1 MMTSSKTNIGLM
13 IMYKDES
20 VDVRYVDDSR
30 LHLSPC
36 GSEFM
41 LEKAPTRSAHPLQSN
56 EKVRQRTRF
65 ATSSYKDLMLGAL
78 EFRNEYATRPYLPEE
93 LISDDH
99 RKQVFSIDPEVEW
112 PACYSCTAEV
122 GLNREIVVSSVE
134 RSASLLLSS
143 SGEEFSVNFTCRLS
157 HNQHHRPRS
166 RDPNRS
172 VTEHIQQDNQTCR
185 PKTPSQQSG
194 ACAEQ
199 QQGEVYLSTRVV
211 QHHSVS
217 CVPLVW
223 RYPLSLA
230 LHLWRAQSQPS
241 GERNRGETEEE
252 TARGRDQTERA
263 VTMTNTSRG
272 ERRSHL
278 PQALPLRCPSPHQH
292 RWKSMYSLVQDE
304 QEADQDLPTE
314 LVKVVWCQGVL
325 YRIVD
330 GAIPVVEVSPG
341 DGSVIRSNG
350 VLASYFTHHRAGPG
364 PGEVK
369 DVTYHLSSLP
379 PDTPGQVYSVCSM
392 VTRASRILNC
402 YNQVRH
408 SLKLPAAQSCYN
420 QVRHSLKLP
429 AAQSCYNQVRH
440 SLKLPATQSCYNQ
453 ETSSEP
459 FIQEV
464 HISESGYI
472 NTTETRQ
479 SRPNCVAE
487 ELEKIKRFNF
497 LLDNSH
503 LLKAQRGSTVVGCGS
518 KEHVAHC
525 EPVNESIA
533 EALQR
538 TSKTIQDIDNLLLSR
553 DTVMQGSGSYSPV

>member
-1 MMTSSKTNIGLM
+1 MMTSSNTNISLM

-41 LEKAPTRSAHPLQSN
+41 LEKAPARSAHPLQSS

-93 LISDDH
+93 LIPDDH

-172 VTEHIQQDNQTCR
+172 VTEHTQQDNQTCR
-185 PKTPSQQSG
+185 PKTPSQQSS

-199 QQGEVYLSTRVV
+199 QQGAVYLSTRVV

-217 CVPLVW
+217 FVPLVW

-230 LHLWRAQSQPS
+230 LHLWHAQSQPPS

-263 VTMTNTSRG
+263 VTMTNTSIG

-278 PQALPLRCPSPHQH
+278 PQALPLGCPSPHQH
-292 RWKSMYSLVQDE
+292 RWKSRYSLVQDE

-392 VTRASRILNC
+392 VTRASRILKY
-402 YNQVRH
+402 YNQ
-408 SLKLPAAQSCYN
+408 A
-420 QVRHSLKLP
+420 
-429 AAQSCYNQVRH
+429 RH
-440 SLKLPATQSCYNQ
+440 SLKLPATQSCLKQ

-459 FIQEV
+459 FVQEV
-464 HISESGYI
+464 HISESGYMNI
-472 NTTETRQ
+472 TETRQ
-479 SRPNCVAE
+479 SRPNCVAQ

-497 LLDNSH
+497 LLENSH

-525 EPVNESIA
+525 EPVSESIA

-538 TSKTIQDIDNLLLSR
+538 TSKTIQDIDNLLSATVLSR
-553 DTVMQGSGSYSPV
+553 DTVMQGSG

>member
-1 MMTSSKTNIGLM
+1 MMTSSNTNISLM
-13 IMYKDES
+13 TMYEDES

-36 GSEFM
+36 GSEFV
-41 LEKAPTRSAHPLQSN
+41 LEKAPACSAHPLQSS

-78 EFRNEYATRPYLPEE
+78 EFRNEYATQPYLPEE
-93 LISDDH
+93 LIPDDH
-99 RKQVFSIDPEVEW
+99 RKQVFSIDPEGEWPACYSCTAEVEWPACYSCTAEVEW

-122 GLNREIVVSSVE
+122 GLNRKIIVSSVE
-134 RSASLLLSS
+134 RRASLLLSP

-166 RDPNRS
+166 REPNRS
-172 VTEHIQQDNQTCR
+172 VTEHAQQDNQTCR
-185 PKTPSQQSG
+185 SKTPSQQSN

-241 GERNRGETEEE
+241 GENRGDTEEE

-292 RWKSMYSLVQDE
+292 RWKFRYSLVQDE

-350 VLASYFTHHRAGPG
+350 ELASYFTHHRAGPG

-392 VTRASRILNC
+392 VTRATRILNC
-402 YNQVRH
+402 YNQARH
-408 SLKLPAAQSCYN
+408 SLKLS
-420 QVRHSLKLP
+420 
-429 AAQSCYNQVRH
+429 
-440 SLKLPATQSCYNQ
+440 ATQSCLNK

-459 FIQEV
+459 FVQEV

-497 LLDNSH
+497 MLENSH
-503 LLKAQRGSTVVGCGS
+503 LLRAQRGSTVVGCGS
-518 KEHVAHC
+518 KEQVAHC
-525 EPVNESIA
+525 EPVSESIA

-538 TSKTIQDIDNLLLSR
+538 TSKAIQDIDNLLSATILSR
-553 DTVMQGSGSYSPV
+553 DTVVQGSG

>member
-1 MMTSSKTNIGLM
+1 M

-41 LEKAPTRSAHPLQSN
+41 LEKAPARSAHPLQSS

-93 LISDDH
+93 LIPDDH

-122 GLNREIVVSSVE
+122 GLNRKIVVSSVE

-143 SGEEFSVNFTCRLS
+143 SGEEFS
-157 HNQHHRPRS
+157 Q
-166 RDPNRS
+166 
-172 VTEHIQQDNQTCR
+172 
-185 PKTPSQQSG
+185 G
-194 ACAEQ
+194 A
-199 QQGEVYLSTRVV
+199 VYLSTRVV

-230 LHLWRAQSQPS
+230 LHLWHAQSQPPS

-263 VTMTNTSRG
+263 VTMTNTSIG

-278 PQALPLRCPSPHQH
+278 PQALPLGCPSPHQH
-292 RWKSMYSLVQDE
+292 RWKSRYSLVQDE

-392 VTRASRILNC
+392 VTRASRILKC
-402 YNQVRH
+402 YNQ
-408 SLKLPAAQSCYN
+408 A
-420 QVRHSLKLP
+420 
-429 AAQSCYNQVRH
+429 RH
-440 SLKLPATQSCYNQ
+440 SLKLPATQSCLNQ
-453 ETSSEP
+453 ARHSLKLPAT
-459 FIQEV
+459 
-464 HISESGYI
+464 
-472 NTTETRQ
+472 Q
-479 SRPNCVAE
+479 SCLNQLYPVL
-487 ELEKIKRFNF
+487 LE
-497 LLDNSH
+497 NSH

-525 EPVNESIA
+525 EPVSESIA

-538 TSKTIQDIDNLLLSR
+538 TSKTIQDIDNLLSATVLSR
-553 DTVMQGSGSYSPV
+553 DTVMQGSG

>member
-122 GLNREIVVSSVE
+122 GLNRETVVSSVE

-143 SGEEFSVNFTCRLS
+143 SGEEFFVNFTCRLS
-157 HNQHHRPRS
+157 HNQLHRPRS

-199 QQGEVYLSTRVV
+199 Q
-211 QHHSVS
+211 
-217 CVPLVW
+217 
-223 RYPLSLA
+223 
-230 LHLWRAQSQPS
+230 SQPS

-263 VTMTNTSRG
+263 VTMTSTSRG

-369 DVTYHLSSLP
+369 DVTYHLSNLP

-402 YNQVRH
+402 YNQIRH
-408 SLKLPAAQSCYN
+408 SLKLPATQSCYN
-420 QVRHSLKLP
+420 QVRPLLKLP
-429 AAQSCYNQVRH
+429 ATQSCYNQVRPL
-440 SLKLPATQSCYNQ
+440 LKLPATQSCYNQ
-453 ETSSEP
+453 ETSSES

-464 HISESGYI
+464 HISQSGYI

-503 LLKAQRGSTVVGCGS
+503 LPKAQRGSTVVGCGS

-553 DTVMQGSGSYSPV
+553 DAIMQGSGSYSPV

>member
-1 MMTSSKTNIGLM
+1 MMTSSKTNIGLI

-56 EKVRQRTRF
+56 EKIRQRTRF
-65 ATSSYKDLMLGAL
+65 ATSSYKDLMIGAL

-263 VTMTNTSRG
+263 VTGTSRG

-408 SLKLPAAQSCYN
+408 SLKLPA
-420 QVRHSLKLP
+420 
-429 AAQSCYNQVRH
+429 
-440 SLKLPATQSCYNQ
+440 TQSCYNQ

-497 LLDNSH
+497 LLENSH

-553 DTVMQGSGSYSPV
+553 DTVMQGSG

>member
-99 RKQVFSIDPEVEW
+99 RKVFSIDPEVEW

-157 HNQHHRPRS
+157 HNQLHRPRS

-217 CVPLVW
+217 CVPLGW

-364 PGEVK
+364 PGPGECFPQVK

-392 VTRASRILNC
+392 VTRASRILN
-402 YNQVRH
+402 
-408 SLKLPAAQSCYN
+408 
-420 QVRHSLKLP
+420 
-429 AAQSCYNQVRH
+429 CYNQVRH

-518 KEHVAHC
+518 KEHVAQC

>member
-1 MMTSSKTNIGLM
+1 MMTSSNTNISLM
-13 IMYKDES
+13 IMYKDDS

-41 LEKAPTRSAHPLQSN
+41 LEKAPARSAHPLQSS

-93 LISDDH
+93 LIPDDH
-99 RKQVFSIDPEVEW
+99 RKVFSIDPEVEW

-122 GLNREIVVSSVE
+122 GLNRETVVSSVE
-134 RSASLLLSS
+134 RRASLLLSS

-172 VTEHIQQDNQTCR
+172 VTEHTQQDNQTCR
-185 PKTPSQQSG
+185 PKTPSQQSS

-199 QQGEVYLSTRVV
+199 QPGEVYLSTRVV

-230 LHLWRAQSQPS
+230 LRLWRAQSQPS

-263 VTMTNTSRG
+263 MTNTSRG
-272 ERRSHL
+272 ERSYL

-292 RWKSMYSLVQDE
+292 RWKFRYSLVQDE

-369 DVTYHLSSLP
+369 DVMYHLSSLP

-392 VTRASRILNC
+392 VTRASRILNG
-402 YNQVRH
+402 YNQARH
-408 SLKLPAAQSCYN
+408 SLKLP
-420 QVRHSLKLP
+420 V
-429 AAQSCYNQVRH
+429 
-440 SLKLPATQSCYNQ
+440 TQSCLNQ

-487 ELEKIKRFNF
+487 ELEKIKRFNCILSVTILGGF
-497 LLDNSH
+497 Y
-503 LLKAQRGSTVVGCGS
+503 GSTQFCWRTVIFLEPRRVLQWWAVVLKS
-518 KEHVAHC
+518 TWPTVSRSARASRRPSR
-525 EPVNESIA
+525 EPRIPSRISTTSSQPQYFLETPSCRAADNTVLRDVGFTVRKYL
-533 EALQR
+533 LQMR
-538 TSKTIQDIDNLLLSR
+538 N
-553 DTVMQGSGSYSPV
+553 M

>member
-1 MMTSSKTNIGLM
+1 MTSSSTNISLM
-13 IMYKDES
+13 IMYEDES

-36 GSEFM
+36 GSEFV
-41 LEKAPTRSAHPLQSN
+41 LEKAPARSAHPLQSS

-93 LISDDH
+93 LIPDDH
-99 RKQVFSIDPEVEW
+99 IKQVFSIDPEVEW
-112 PACYSCTAEV
+112 PACHSCTAEV
-122 GLNREIVVSSVE
+122 GSNRETIVSSVE
-134 RSASLLLSS
+134 RRASLLLSP
-143 SGEEFSVNFTCRLS
+143 SGEEFSISFTCRLS
-157 HNQHHRPRS
+157 HNQHHRPQS
-166 RDPNRS
+166 REPNRS
-172 VTEHIQQDNQTCR
+172 VTEHTQQDNQTCR
-185 PKTPSQQSG
+185 SKTPSQQSN
-194 ACAEQ
+194 ACAEPK
-199 QQGEVYLSTRVV
+199 QGEVYLSTRVV

-230 LHLWRAQSQPS
+230 LHLWCAQSQPS
-241 GERNRGETEEE
+241 GDRNRGDTEEE

-263 VTMTNTSRG
+263 VAMPNTSRG

-292 RWKSMYSLVQDE
+292 RWKFRHFLVQDE
-304 QEADQDLPTE
+304 QEPDQDLPTE

-379 PDTPGQVYSVCSM
+379 PDTPGQAYSVCSM
-392 VTRASRILNC
+392 VTGASRILKC
-402 YNQVRH
+402 YNQ
-408 SLKLPAAQSCYN
+408 A
-420 QVRHSLKLP
+420 
-429 AAQSCYNQVRH
+429 RH
-440 SLKLPATQSCYNQ
+440 SLKLPATPSCLNK

-459 FIQEV
+459 FVQEV
-464 HISESGYI
+464 HISESGFI
-472 NTTETRQ
+472 NTTEARQ
-479 SRPNCVAE
+479 SRPNCVVE

-497 LLDNSH
+497 LLENSH
-503 LLKAQRGSTVVGCGS
+503 LLRAQRGSTAVGCGSSGS

-525 EPVNESIA
+525 EPVSESIA

-538 TSKTIQDIDNLLLSR
+538 TLKAIQDIDNLLSATMLSG
-553 DTVMQGSGSYSPV
+553 DTAALHDG